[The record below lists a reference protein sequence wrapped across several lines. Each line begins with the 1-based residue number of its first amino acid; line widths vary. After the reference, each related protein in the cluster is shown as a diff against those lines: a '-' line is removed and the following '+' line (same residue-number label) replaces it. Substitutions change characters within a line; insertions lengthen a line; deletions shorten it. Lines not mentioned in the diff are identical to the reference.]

1 MQADLSRLIFRPDK
15 RFSAVVAQGRL
26 QLDSDSNEQVFIQ
39 LHQARTLAA
48 DLISRRGGPAGS
60 LGFGITRTQRKGA
73 RRPDHHRRALLR
85 RRDPGR
91 RGPAGVSGPG

>member
-39 LHQARTLAA
+39 LHQART
-48 DLISRRGGPAGS
+48 RPAPWPP
-60 LGFGITRTQRKGA
+60 T
-73 RRPDHHRRALLR
+73 
-85 RRDPGR
+85 
-91 RGPAGVSGPG
+91 